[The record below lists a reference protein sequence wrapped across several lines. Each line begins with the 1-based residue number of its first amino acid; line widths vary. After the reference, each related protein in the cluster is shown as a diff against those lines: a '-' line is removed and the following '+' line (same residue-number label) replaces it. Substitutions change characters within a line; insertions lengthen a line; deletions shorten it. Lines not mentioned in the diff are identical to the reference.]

1 MSSSHSAAAPT
12 QACTRTGTLVR
23 KEDKQKP
30 RSDPETKTCPV
41 WCDADCKWQLIIYI
55 VDTRPFIP
63 KHPRMLSNTGSKT
76 EGGVE
81 EERWREAEHRD
92 SGFLFFSFLFWSHP
106 ALRSHRRAGMNTK
119 CSKFHHFHFI
129 WETKIKPE
137 NKKSGYDGVVGGEGG
152 SGERIHQIIPAHW
165 RLSVPRG
172 PSSPIC
178 AEYICTKDTSLNK
191 TPSFLYTDA
200 WRLRRTI
207 HKTCS
212 MTSICFSLCICNS
225 PSVSSY
231 S

>member
-1 MSSSHSAAAPT
+1 MRTVMTARHLHRRRSA
-12 QACTRTGTLVR
+12 
-23 KEDKQKP
+23 
-30 RSDPETKTCPV
+30 
-41 WCDADCKWQLIIYI
+41 
-55 VDTRPFIP
+55 PFIP
-63 KHPRMLSNTGSKT
+63 KHPHMLSNTGSKMEGKSAGGRLNT
-76 EGGVE
+76 EIQVFFPFFCFFFFFF
-81 EERWREAEHRD
+81 
-92 SGFLFFSFLFWSHP
+92 FLFRSHP

-137 NKKSGYDGVVGGEGG
+137 NKKSGYDGAVVVVVEEEG

-178 AEYICTKDTSLNK
+178 TEYICTKDTSLNK

>member
-129 WETKIKPE
+129 WETK
-137 NKKSGYDGVVGGEGG
+137 NKAREQEIWLWRGGGWRGGERGTH
-152 SGERIHQIIPAHW
+152 SSNYPCPLTAVCAQRPVLSHMCWIHLHQRH
-165 RLSVPRG
+165 LF
-172 PSSPIC
+172 
-178 AEYICTKDTSLNK
+178 KQN
-191 TPSFLYTDA
+191 SFLPLHR
-200 WRLRRTI
+200 RL
-207 HKTCS
+207 
-212 MTSICFSLCICNS
+212 TSPTHDSQDLLDDLNLLQSL
-225 PSVSSY
+225 Y
-231 S
+231 L